1 MKTVYL
7 LDASSFIYRGFFALP
22 PLSTSKGFPTGA
34 IYGFLRMLFAIFKSE
49 SPEYLG
55 IVFDSPAPTRR
66 EKVYREYKAGRPPMP
81 DPLKIQI
88 PVIKEMIALLNI
100 PIIEEEGFEADDLI
114 AILAMKF
121 SSEGHMVKVYTPDK
135 DMLQL
140 VNEKIIVVNP
150 MNWEVFTSQKVK
162 EKFGVPPQMVADYL
176 ALVGDSID
184 NIQGVKGIGKK
195 SAPKVIEEFGGVRGI
210 LERWEDFK
218 KRFPEADREVLELS
232 YMLTKPMLDADISI
246 NLDDL
251 KVKPPQRD
259 KLVERLKELEMNSLI
274 KELERVYSSSRQRSL
289 F

>member
-121 SSEGHMVKVYTPDK
+121 SSECHMVKVYTPDK